1 MLSRK
6 ADFFFVSLLFPL
18 FAGPNILNLTG
29 LKFKFVGEKE
39 KGHDRLENSLSEDVH
54 TLAMAL
60 EQSKSPNEPGSLP
73 S

>member
-1 MLSRK
+1 MLSGK

-18 FAGPNILNLTG
+18 FAGPNILNLAG
-29 LKFKFVGEKE
+29 LKFKFVGERE
-39 KGHDRLENSLSEDVH
+39 KGHDRLENRSSEDVH

-60 EQSKSPNEPGSLP
+60 EQSKSSKEPGFLP